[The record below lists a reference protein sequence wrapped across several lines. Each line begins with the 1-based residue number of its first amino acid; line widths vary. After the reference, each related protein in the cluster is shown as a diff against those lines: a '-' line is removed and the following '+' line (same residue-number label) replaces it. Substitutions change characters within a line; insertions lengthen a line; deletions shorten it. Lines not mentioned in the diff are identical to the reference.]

1 MFNVRQKKK
10 KNLESSRGMWKT
22 QDFNYL
28 IDFQLGKGN
37 LTRKRVNLNETQH
50 LKCDVLLRCP
60 QNEYLDTSCSE
71 RLYNCHRIRFLTYEP
86 T

>member
-1 MFNVRQKKK
+1 MK
-10 KNLESSRGMWKT
+10 KNLESSRECGYLET

-60 QNEYLDTSCSE
+60 QKEYLDISKCLHNVTESVVS
-71 RLYNCHRIRFLTYEP
+71 
-86 T
+86 